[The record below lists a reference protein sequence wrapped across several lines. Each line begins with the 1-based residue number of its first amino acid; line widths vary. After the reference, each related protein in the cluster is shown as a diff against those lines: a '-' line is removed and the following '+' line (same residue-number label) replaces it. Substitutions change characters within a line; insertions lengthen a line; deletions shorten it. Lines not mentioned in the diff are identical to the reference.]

1 MTLLLPGP
9 LPRFGPGTTHALV
22 ASEVDGPSPAS
33 RGRRALVS
41 DGNTGHT
48 SGMKSAV
55 SLPDDLFREIDA
67 CARALKLTR
76 SGLLATAAREFL
88 ARHRRPSDATDAWNR
103 AIARAG
109 QPGDD
114 PAAVAFRRRTKAVV
128 RVTGKPRS

>member
-1 MTLLLPGP
+1 
-9 LPRFGPGTTHALV
+9 
-22 ASEVDGPSPAS
+22 
-33 RGRRALVS
+33 VS
-41 DGNTGHT
+41 DGNTGYT

-128 RVTGKPRS
+128 RVTGKQRS